1 MRHEWDKV
9 RNCNETYDRAV
20 DRERKRE
27 RERERVGCIAL
38 RSRSVVQIAVTG
50 STDANLAVYL
60 LDVTNQPLLM
70 FVVIIVT
77 FISKKKHHFSY
88 KSYWQHPPND
98 HDRLQGPFYVVRMAA
113 QCNERKQNT
122 FHGPA
127 TVYTI
132 RLLTDRIVDRHN
144 PECCIILR
152 IGSGSHLT

>member
-77 FISKKKHHFSY
+77 FISKKTKNHFS
-88 KSYWQHPPND
+88 
-98 HDRLQGPFYVVRMAA
+98 
-113 QCNERKQNT
+113 
-122 FHGPA
+122 
-127 TVYTI
+127 
-132 RLLTDRIVDRHN
+132 
-144 PECCIILR
+144 
-152 IGSGSHLT
+152 